1 MRRWLTVLTTA
12 AALMF
17 LALQVYFY
25 VSRGMVLPDE
35 GWSAYELVVLIL
47 IALSVMLA
55 TLTIFL
61 AVLGVWGY
69 QAIRAGAVQR
79 AETVARET
87 AKPIA
92 SREAR
97 SWATHFQADD
107 DNEQKGI
114 STDDELTYELSK
126 RDDGTTEGP
135 KS

>member
-1 MRRWLTVLTTA
+1 MRRWLMALTTA
-12 AALMF
+12 TALIF

-25 VSRGMVLPDE
+25 VSRGMVLPHG
-35 GWSAYELVVLIL
+35 GWSGYELVVLIL

-61 AVLGVWGY
+61 AVLGIWGY

-87 AKPIA
+87 AAPIA

-97 SWATHFQADD
+97 SWAAHFQAG
-107 DNEQKGI
+107 DNNGEKGS
-114 STDDELTYELSK
+114 STDDELTHELSK
-126 RDDGTTEGP
+126 RENDTKEDP